1 MTSAYFGS
9 PRGLLSSCKTLQRC
23 PVTAEVASSSLVVPA
38 ILFKELVFISAKP
51 LRTQKG
57 RAARPCRVPFAL
69 FPPCHVATASCVAAP
84 KDSGASEEKTND
96 STAACASCFAGLIA
110 CV

>member
-1 MTSAYFGS
+1 MPNKPDGC
-9 PRGLLSSCKTLQRC
+9 RLLPTYPIHSVESSELPT
-23 PVTAEVASSSLVVPA
+23 VTAEVASSSLVVPA

-96 STAACASCFAGLIA
+96 
-110 CV
+110 